1 MKNRYNSANNS
12 IVMPNI
18 HQQSKYSYSQQQ
30 YSNTNS
36 SNQYQFRVK
45 NKYQPRTPPIIEI
58 YDLEAL
64 ELDTS
69 SGISSLSSS
78 SSSAELNRISI
89 QKKNQSSPSSSA
101 SSSPRSSFEN
111 SSLYQSD
118 SSYSDEP
125 FTFQEFISSII
136 NCNDKEWHKL
146 IIQDLS
152 RLLELKF
159 RDFKKQLA
167 NVVRAENANGSA
179 KISPNNTVSPSIYLN
194 TESDLFTKIAEKI
207 FELAS
212 EEPNGILGARIK
224 LKLMCDG
231 GKNYD
236 ICQSFPYDS
245 STMSTSEI
253 VITIKEDITSFKKLL
268 MAFKLYS
275 NIGKYFS
282 LHIDSNNF
290 DIVKFRLY

>member
-1 MKNRYNSANNS
+1 MSRLLFKVGLNFKN
-12 IVMPNI
+12 
-18 HQQSKYSYSQQQ
+18 
-30 YSNTNS
+30 
-36 SNQYQFRVK
+36 FCFFFVK
-45 NKYQPRTPPIIEI
+45 LKIFFF
-58 YDLEAL
+58 
-64 ELDTS
+64 
-69 SGISSLSSS
+69 
-78 SSSAELNRISI
+78 
-89 QKKNQSSPSSSA
+89 
-101 SSSPRSSFEN
+101 SF
-111 SSLYQSD
+111 L
-118 SSYSDEP
+118 
-125 FTFQEFISSII
+125 EFISSII

-167 NVVRAENANGSA
+167 TANHTVKLENTLTTNLKNSSA
-179 KISPNNTVSPSIYLN
+179 ALSSSIYLN

-231 GKNYD
+231 GKVYE
-236 ICQSFPYDS
+236 ICPSFPYDS
-245 STMSTSEI
+245 STMATSEI

-268 MAFKLYS
+268 QAFKLYS